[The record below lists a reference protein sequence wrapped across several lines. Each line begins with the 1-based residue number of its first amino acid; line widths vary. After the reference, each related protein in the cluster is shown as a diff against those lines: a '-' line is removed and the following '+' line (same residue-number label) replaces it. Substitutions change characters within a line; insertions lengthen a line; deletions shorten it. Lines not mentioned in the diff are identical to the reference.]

1 MYLGMYLRLL
11 LAQET
16 DKVIDI
22 RWYRSRA
29 KEPRDMSKCEGRQLK
44 KCRQKRNTHLLCVD
58 LLYSPLSFVSH
69 KHQETGAV
77 LKDSEIGHAYEF
89 GNEAEVRNIL
99 EPNPWEAQAMER
111 DKNKSQ
117 KAVDHVLEDDK
128 ERRQREDEG
137 EHLEEEGED
146 DKKGIE
152 EWLGKQKAALPKI
165 VARTRVSAQ
174 EFEER
179 NLVFTFLKLQF
190 SNEEVS
196 QFRSMGIEPREH
208 TKIGKAWNNC
218 SLFVRD

>member
-1 MYLGMYLRLL
+1 
-11 LAQET
+11 
-16 DKVIDI
+16 
-22 RWYRSRA
+22 
-29 KEPRDMSKCEGRQLK
+29 MSFSS
-44 KCRQKRNTHLLCVD
+44 
-58 LLYSPLSFVSH
+58 Y

-89 GNEAEVRNIL
+89 GNEAEVRNLL
-99 EPNPWEAQAMER
+99 EPNPWEAQAKER

-137 EHLEEEGED
+137 EDLEEEGED

-174 EFEER
+174 ELEER
-179 NLVFTFLKLQF
+179 NLVFTFL
-190 SNEEVS
+190 
-196 QFRSMGIEPREH
+196 
-208 TKIGKAWNNC
+208 
-218 SLFVRD
+218 